1 MGAKTKNTIIMLFL
15 LFVMVLPVITQN
27 YVRFVVSAAAQEPDA
42 DTNSAST
49 YMAVP
54 ILWHAPMVGIGI
66 MVPAN
71 PSWAYNV
78 VLQAITEWNRE
89 QAQFV
94 ATYYPNDTGQDV
106 YHLYATTQNPAVVMS
121 FQSTGADLTS
131 ALGLPDALAMT
142 NYDGQQFT
150 IGINAALINVP
161 DNATSHELLYRVVL
175 HELGHVMGLGELM
188 GTDDIMNQVVFY
200 YTNHNSV
207 SYISTTDLY
216 AIRQMVMLPSAETA
230 PVFVFLPTGIP
241 YQLINVDST
250 IRAS

>member
-1 MGAKTKNTIIMLFL
+1 MGAKTKNAIIALYL
-15 LFVMVLPVITQN
+15 LFVMVLAVVTQN
-27 YVRFVVSAAAQEPDA
+27 YVRFSVSAAAEEPDA
-42 DTNSAST
+42 NTNSTSA

-78 VLQAITEWNRE
+78 VLQAINEWNTE

-106 YHLYATTQNPAVVMS
+106 YRLYATTQNPAVVMS

-150 IGINAALINVP
+150 VGINAALINVP

-188 GTDDIMNQVVFY
+188 G
-200 YTNHNSV
+200 
-207 SYISTTDLY
+207 
-216 AIRQMVMLPSAETA
+216 
-230 PVFVFLPTGIP
+230 
-241 YQLINVDST
+241 
-250 IRAS
+250 